1 MKKIDTLVKDMEDTI
16 LGLKGWDH
24 IVGLK
29 MGDSIAKTAF
39 QRFSEPQKPRK
50 YLSFSSIGSP
60 CQRKLWYKIND
71 TEAAKPLSAADFK
84 VFSTET

>member
-1 MKKIDTLVKDMEDTI
+1 MKTIDTLVKDMEDTI

-39 QRFSEPQKPRK
+39 QRFSEPQKPRGI
-50 YLSFSSIGSP
+50 YPSL
-60 CQRKLWYKIND
+60 
-71 TEAAKPLSAADFK
+71 
-84 VFSTET
+84 V

>member
-39 QRFSEPQKPRK
+39 QK
-50 YLSFSSIGSP
+50 
-60 CQRKLWYKIND
+60 
-71 TEAAKPLSAADFK
+71 AKADYISK
-84 VFSTET
+84 RRQALR